1 MRTLIATALAVGVA
15 LSAGSAT
22 AQQKKMHPFI
32 LASNGPGEVAQVADQ
47 VKQKLTAGGFQV
59 VGSHSPYPTVTIFAV
74 TNDALKAA
82 AAQTPFGAYGAA
94 QRVAVTKM
102 KDQVQVSYTNP
113 RYMAAAYRMK
123 GDLGAIAD
131 QMNKALGAQKE
142 YGAEKDAM
150 TDSDLRDYHY
160 MFGMEYFTDPHEL
173 AQYKSYKEAVD
184 GVEKGLAAGTSGITK
199 VYRIDIP
206 GKEETVFGVAMDG
219 KKGGGKM
226 QDDTFLMS
234 EIDFKATR
242 SSAHLPYEIVVS
254 GKTAYAL
261 SARFRIAISFPDLS
275 MMGDNSFMNIM
286 DSPDAIKKALTMA
299 AGGKP

>member
-1 MRTLIATALAVGVA
+1 MECCGKRS
-15 LSAGSAT
+15 SA
-22 AQQKKMHPFI
+22 P
-32 LASNGPGEVAQVADQ
+32 V
-47 VKQKLTAGGFQV
+47 
-59 VGSHSPYPTVTIFAV
+59 
-74 TNDALKAA
+74 
-82 AAQTPFGAYGAA
+82 
-94 QRVAVTKM
+94 
-102 KDQVQVSYTNP
+102 
-113 RYMAAAYRMK
+113 
-123 GDLGAIAD
+123 
-131 QMNKALGAQKE
+131 
-142 YGAEKDAM
+142 
-150 TDSDLRDYHY
+150 
-160 MFGMEYFTDPHEL
+160 
-173 AQYKSYKEAVD
+173 
-184 GVEKGLAAGTSGITK
+184 AAGTSGITK

-219 KKGGGKM
+219 KKGSGKM

-286 DSPDAIKKALTMA
+286 DSPDAIKKALTLA